1 MCICACVSRVQ
12 HRWEH
17 NWKYDHIAVYAK
29 SKCIGVFLTFL
40 KCSFGLPHFIK
51 ICKQGQTEAAQIDR
65 GPLCLWLGKT
75 QCLTLTVSLA
85 SQIKLYAN
93 MLFYISFLLQVCSTC
108 HAAGATMG
116 CFQKGCPNKY
126 HYSCAAQSGG
136 KLSCS
141 AYVQLCQWRNIV
153 LTKCFIFYLSSQAV
167 CLTRKTSPWDVQS
180 TR

>member
-65 GPLCLWLGKT
+65 GPLCLWLGNT
-75 QCLTLTVSLA
+75 QYLTPSLCHWPLKYSFMQICFFTFPFFSRCVQHATQRVQPWAA
-85 SQIKLYAN
+85 SRKGAP
-93 MLFYISFLLQVCSTC
+93 ISTTT
-108 HAAGATMG
+108 A
-116 CFQKGCPNKY
+116 
-126 HYSCAAQSGG
+126 
-136 KLSCS
+136 
-141 AYVQLCQWRNIV
+141 VQLSQVGSCPALPMYNYVNEETLCWLNALFSI
-153 LTKCFIFYLSSQAV
+153 YLRRLCA
-167 CLTRKTSPWDVQS
+167 
-180 TR
+180 